1 MDYHKKMS
9 YSKGSYINSF
19 SSDYQPGSIVVAEEV
34 PSVTITGDNTRTPT
48 ILVCE
53 LISCHKTHATPLF
66 PGLLRFMSTAKV
78 LDVLQVEPKSAH
90 LYPKDQTTLLDE
102 ATWGF
107 YAAIRK
113 EAA

>member
-1 MDYHKKMS
+1 MS

-34 PSVTITGDNTRTPT
+34 PSVTTTGDFTRIPT

-53 LISCHKTHATPLF
+53 LIGCHLSHVTPVF
-66 PGLLRFMSTAKV
+66 PGYLRFMTTAKV
-78 LDVLQVEPKSAH
+78 LEVLQVEPKSAH

-102 ATWGF
+102 AKWGF
-107 YAAIRK
+107 YAAVPR
-113 EAA
+113 AP